1 MCKSTVGM
9 KHTSCGVGD
18 GCALLTALDDWQA
31 GTKFLAPAART
42 CKGLPLAQ
50 HQVAGPLEFKVKVTV

>member
-1 MCKSTVGM
+1 M

-18 GCALLTALDDWQA
+18 GCVLLTALDDGQA

-42 CKGLPLAQ
+42 CKGLQLAQ
-50 HQVAGPLEFKVKVTV
+50 QQVAGPLEFKVTGTV